1 MPTATQSPPA
11 TAAKKG
17 GGLGLILALV
27 LIGLGVSHQGGGG
40 SDCSATSAT
49 TTVVAMAQDSQLA
62 AGRSCSCGRRPR
74 YVGDYTDHAIDEM
87 QRDGITRTEVED
99 VVSSGPEGTHQSNC
113 RWKVRKGKITVII
126 DKSATV
132 VTAWLNR

>member
-11 TAAKKG
+11 AAAKKG
-17 GGLGLILALV
+17 GGLGVILLLV
-27 LIGLGVSHQGGGG
+27 LIGLGVSHTQGGSGG
-40 SDCSATSAT
+40 SDCSAGNAT

-87 QRDGITRTEVED
+87 QRDGITRTEV
-99 VVSSGPEGTHQSNC
+99 
-113 RWKVRKGKITVII
+113 
-126 DKSATV
+126 
-132 VTAWLNR
+132 